1 MERKDV
7 LEALKGIC
15 YPETG
20 KSLEEEGMIGDIS
33 SSCHGV
39 NITLMFPKATDPF
52 MNSIKQEVKA
62 AIEAKFENI
71 AVSITT
77 KAKPKEAKEHKPADC
92 GIANVKNIV
101 AVAGGKGGV
110 GKSTVAVNLAISL
123 AQKGY
128 KVGLI
133 DADIFGPSVPK
144 MFDTEDVQPMG
155 ETDDEGREIIIPI
168 EQYGVKLLSVGYFV
182 DPGKAAIWRG
192 PMAAGVMRQ
201 FIQNAKW
208 GELDYLLFDMPPG
221 TGDIHLT
228 LVQTVPVTGVVV
240 VCTPQQVAIADA
252 RKAIS
257 LFRTDSINV
266 PILGIVENMSWFTPA
281 ELPENKYYLFGKDG
295 GVELAKAVNCELL
308 GQIPIVKSICDS
320 GDAGMPAAMKYE
332 SIVGQ
337 TFANLAEN
345 FVKAVDKRNATLPPT
360 KAVETK

>member
-1 MERKDV
+1 MNRDDIIEV
-7 LEALKGIC
+7 LGAVC

-20 KSLEEEGMIGDIS
+20 KPLEAEGMIGDID
-33 SSCHGV
+33 V
-39 NITLMFPKATDPF
+39 NGKEINVTLLFTKATDPF
-52 MNSIKQEVKA
+52 LASIRRDVKDA
-62 AIEAKFENI
+62 LEAHFGDVVVN
-71 AVSITT
+71 ITT
-77 KAKPKEAKEHKPADC
+77 KVKPKEVKTQPAEC
-92 GIANVKNIV
+92 GVGKVKNII

-128 KVGLI
+128 KVGLL

-144 MFDTEDVQPMG
+144 MFNTEDAQPLA
-155 ETDDEGREIIIPI
+155 EADADGREIIMPI
-168 EQYGVKLLSVGYFV
+168 EQYGIKLLSVGYFV
-182 DPGKAAIWRG
+182 APGSAAIWRG

-201 FIQNAKW
+201 FIQNTKW

-252 RKAIS
+252 RKAVS
-257 LFRTDSINV
+257 LFRMKDINV

-281 ELPENKYYLFGKDG
+281 ELPDNKYYLFGKDG
-295 GVELAKAVNCELL
+295 GVELAKAMDTELL

-320 GDAGMPAAMKYE
+320 GDKGMPASMEFA
-332 SIVGQ
+332 SIVGKL
-337 TFANLAEN
+337 FAQLAEN
-345 FVKAVDKRNATLPPT
+345 LVNAVDKRNATLPPT
-360 KAVETK
+360 KMVETK